1 METLKVSV
9 IYIYRWYHIKVL
21 FFLEEKTNGFF
32 LTSRFSL
39 SLSQKKKKN
48 LHGSLMQNLN
58 TIIIGK
64 VILINKYITSKLAYL
79 EEK

>member
-1 METLKVSV
+1 M
-9 IYIYRWYHIKVL
+9 
-21 FFLEEKTNGFF
+21 F
-32 LTSRFSL
+32 
-39 SLSQKKKKN
+39 
-48 LHGSLMQNLN
+48 NLN

>member
-1 METLKVSV
+1 MGTLKVSV

-39 SLSQKKKKN
+39 SLSQKKKN

-64 VILINKYITSKLAYL
+64 VIFINKYITSKLAYL

>member
-1 METLKVSV
+1 M
-9 IYIYRWYHIKVL
+9 Y
-21 FFLEEKTNGFF
+21 
-32 LTSRFSL
+32 
-39 SLSQKKKKN
+39 
-48 LHGSLMQNLN
+48 NLN